1 MAKPQLGRLT
11 SISGIDMV
19 GEMSEDQLRR
29 RRIMS
34 AFVKDGKIEQIPA
47 SHGKRLVLLE
57 MLAQEFEPGV
67 RYPESEVN
75 EILLRWHP
83 DYAAWR
89 RYLIDAEFLD
99 REGGFYWRCGG
110 QVEPLEAA
118 ELP

>member
-1 MAKPQLGRLT
+1 MST
-11 SISGIDMV
+11 SDTDMV
-19 GEMSEDQLRR
+19 DDLSEEERR
-29 RRIMS
+29 RRRVMS

-47 SHGKRLVLLE
+47 SQAKRLVLLE

-75 EILLRWHP
+75 EILARWHP

-89 RYLIDAEFLD
+89 RYLIEAVFLD
-99 REGGFYWRCGG
+99 RDGGFYWRCGG
-110 QVEPLEAA
+110 QVEPVEDA